1 MTEYRIIDAFT
12 DRPLAGNPAA
22 VLLLDEPYTDAWAQ
36 GVAAEFN
43 LAETAFARPVGDSRA
58 DYELRWFT
66 PAVEI
71 DLCGHATLA
80 TSHALTELGV
90 SGPHRFTT
98 RSGILT
104 VADDGERMWM
114 DFPVNRAAEA
124 ESPDG
129 LVEAL
134 GATAVWTGRVGEFLL
149 VELEDEAAVRG
160 LAPDI
165 AALARLPHNIV
176 IVTAAGS
183 ETDMVSRVFAP
194 RIGIPEDPV
203 TGAAHTVLTPFWAE
217 RLGRTELTAHQAS
230 TRGGDLLLRLPEDT
244 PGRVLIGGTAVTVAH
259 GTLRLQA
266 RGADRGGRRSGT

>member
-1 MTEYRIIDAFT
+1 MPEYRIVDAFT

-22 VLLLDEPYTDAWAQ
+22 VLVLDEPYTDEWAQ

-43 LAETAFARPVGDSRA
+43 LAETAFARRVEDPEA

-66 PAVEI
+66 PTVEI

-90 SGPHRFTT
+90 PGPYRFTT

-104 VADDGERMWM
+104 VTTDGERMWM
-114 DFPVNRAAEA
+114 DFPANRAEKVEA
-124 ESPDG
+124 PDG

-134 GATAVWTGRVGEFLL
+134 GAAAVWTGEVGEFLL

-165 AALARLPHNIV
+165 AALAELPYGIV
-176 IVTAAGS
+176 IVTARGS
-183 ETDMVSRVFAP
+183 ATDMVSRVFGP

-203 TGAAHTVLTPFWAE
+203 TGAAHTALTPFWAE
-217 RLGRTELTAHQAS
+217 RLGRTELTAYQAS
-230 TRGGDLLLRLPEDT
+230 RRGGALLLRLPEDA
-244 PGRVLIGGTAVTVAH
+244 PGRVLIGGTAVSVAT
-259 GTLRLQA
+259 GTLNL
-266 RGADRGGRRSGT
+266 